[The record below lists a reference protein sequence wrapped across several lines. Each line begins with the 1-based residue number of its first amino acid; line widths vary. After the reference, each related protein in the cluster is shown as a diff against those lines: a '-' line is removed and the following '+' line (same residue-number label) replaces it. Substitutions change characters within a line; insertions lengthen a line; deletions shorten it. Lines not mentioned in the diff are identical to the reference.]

1 MNINKIK
8 INNYG
13 NIKNKDFEFSK
24 KINIIYGKNESGKST
39 ILQFIINM
47 LYGISKNKKG
57 KEISDFEKYKPWN
70 GEEFS
75 GKLIYEL
82 DNNEKVEIYRDF
94 NRKNPEVYNER
105 GEEISQKYNINKSLG
120 NEFFYEQTKV
130 DENTFTSS
138 FAVQQ
143 QNVKLEVDMQN
154 YLLQKI
160 SNLLGTGEEN
170 TSYKKII
177 EKLEKRKLEEI
188 GTERTKEKPIN
199 KIQEKLKNFSIEKE
213 KINEK
218 ENKIIELKIQKDNI
232 EEKINEIKKEKELLS
247 RINNIKNIE
256 KNKVEK
262 YNIQNKIIEENN
274 FNKKEIEEKINNIKN
289 KTPNRNVKEN
299 KINKSLV
306 VLIIINII
314 SLILLIFIKNNY
326 FKILFGIII
335 ILCFAKIVIKINKNN
350 TRIKN
355 EMEKL
360 NKLKIQIKLIEENN
374 KVIKEE
380 LEKNNI
386 QNNYLIS
393 AEKNEIKNIYN
404 ITEKEI
410 NNILEKNIDISIEI
424 NQKKL
429 NENII
434 ELNNI
439 KYKINELSDE
449 KNNINILLED
459 EKKLKIELDEL
470 KKLEKSIQVAEEII
484 KESYEELKN
493 VLIPNL
499 ENKLSKNISEITNE
513 KYRRAKITND
523 GIKVELNNGKIENIN
538 RLSMGTI
545 EQIYLFLRLN
555 IMKNISEENLPIF
568 LDETFVYYDNER
580 LEKIFT
586 YLNKLAD
593 ENQIIIFTCNLREK
607 NVFDKLNIKYNL
619 IELE

>member
-94 NRKNPEVYNER
+94 NRKNSEVYNER

-160 SNLLGTGEEN
+160 SNILGTGEEN

-177 EKLEKRKLEEI
+177 EKLKKRKIEKIE
-188 GTERTKEKPIN
+188 TERTKEKPIN
-199 KIQEKLKNFSIEKE
+199 KIQEKLKKISIEKE

-256 KNKVEK
+256 KNKAEK

-289 KTPNRNVKEN
+289 KTQNGNVKEN

-314 SLILLIFIKNNY
+314 SLILVIFIKNNY

-335 ILCFAKIVIKINKNN
+335 ILCFAKIVSKINKNN

-360 NKLKIQIKLIEENN
+360 NKLKIQINLIEENN

-386 QNNYLIS
+386 QNNYLIG

-439 KYKINELSDE
+439 KYKINELNDE
-449 KNNINILLED
+449 KNNITILLED

-484 KESYEELKN
+484 KESYE
-493 VLIPNL
+493 
-499 ENKLSKNISEITNE
+499 
-513 KYRRAKITND
+513 
-523 GIKVELNNGKIENIN
+523 
-538 RLSMGTI
+538 
-545 EQIYLFLRLN
+545 
-555 IMKNISEENLPIF
+555 
-568 LDETFVYYDNER
+568 
-580 LEKIFT
+580 
-586 YLNKLAD
+586 
-593 ENQIIIFTCNLREK
+593 
-607 NVFDKLNIKYNL
+607 
-619 IELE
+619 

>member
-94 NRKNPEVYNER
+94 NRKNSEVYNER

-199 KIQEKLKNFSIEKE
+199 KIQEKLKKISIEKE

-256 KNKVEK
+256 KNKAEK

-289 KTPNRNVKEN
+289 KTQNGNVKEN

-314 SLILLIFIKNNY
+314 SLILVIFIKNNY

-335 ILCFAKIVIKINKNN
+335 ILCFAKIVSKINKNN

-360 NKLKIQIKLIEENN
+360 NKLKIQINLIEENN

-386 QNNYLIS
+386 QNNYLIG
-393 AEKNEIKNIYN
+393 AEKKEIKNIYN

-439 KYKINELSDE
+439 KYKINELNDE
-449 KNNINILLED
+449 KNNITILLED

-513 KYRRAKITND
+513 KYKRAKINND
-523 GIKVELNNGKIENIN
+523 GIMVELNNGKIENIN
-538 RLSMGTI
+538 KLSMGTI

-568 LDETFVYYDNER
+568 FDETFVYCDNER

-593 ENQIIIFTCNLREK
+593 ENQIIIFTCNSREK